1 MAYNPQMTPADNRI
15 IKRQMTDAER
25 RLVVKSFQGNQKALR
40 ILAPVPILLFAVI
53 VFISNAGDNTVLN
66 VVYYLFIVVTI
77 ILCALIIAMSGW
89 MFQLRKKT
97 AEVLAEGTAIEVRGI
112 ATKNQ
117 ESKNAQTS
125 SYVVGPITVS
135 VKKEDSHLIHEG
147 AQTIILCVPIL
158 SAALSANG
166 AELHGAW
173 AKCPPDLEA
182 TAEPMGQQ

>member
-77 ILCALIIAMSGW
+77 ILCALVIAMSGW

-97 AEVLAEGTAIEVRGI
+97 AEVLADGTGIEVRGI
-112 ATKNQ
+112 AVKSEAKN
-117 ESKNAQTS
+117 NAQS
-125 SYVVGPITVS
+125 SYVVGPITLS
-135 VKKEDSHLIHEG
+135 VKQEDANLIHEG
-147 AQTIILCVPIL
+147 AQVSILCVPKLDI
-158 SAALSANG
+158 ALSANG